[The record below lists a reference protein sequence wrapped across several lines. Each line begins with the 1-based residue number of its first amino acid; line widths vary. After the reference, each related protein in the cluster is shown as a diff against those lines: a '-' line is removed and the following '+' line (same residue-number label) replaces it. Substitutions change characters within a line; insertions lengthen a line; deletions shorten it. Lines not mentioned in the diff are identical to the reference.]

1 MILYR
6 DAALYAFPNDELD
19 FARKIVVLMDDP
31 DLRVKMVHAHRET
44 LSNLLPKMLL
54 EEFNNQGVCG
64 FDDLSRLVAGTRN
77 GMHIHQALARTR
89 PVTN

>member
-31 DLRVKMVHAHRET
+31 DLRVKMGRAGKRRSADE
-44 LSNLLPKMLL
+44 LSCSHQEKFLL
-54 EEFNNQGVCG
+54 EAYQT
-64 FDDLSRLVAGTRN
+64 TR
-77 GMHIHQALARTR
+77 GIILI
-89 PVTN
+89 PK